1 MFISQRAQDQTKKE
15 QTLSQTFSQSDW
27 FISQNNANLVNQIAS
42 LLVFVVFFKIFSL
55 FCNTASK
62 VQFSLFSHNTLQS
75 TA

>member
-62 VQFSLFSHNTLQS
+62 VQFSAVQFI
-75 TA
+75 